1 MADQLLV
8 FDVPAHGLRLAVASV
23 PVLAREA
30 AGRHQ
35 LQPGS
40 AATLG
45 QGLCGALLLASTDRP
60 EDPTRARVDLQLD
73 CPGPLRGLFVDA
85 NGLGEVRGM
94 VRVGELDRAG
104 VRIGPLPGAQ
114 GPKPGKP
121 DANSGR
127 PRGAGASAPTGFQF
141 ATLAVP
147 GARLLRFG
155 AGPVLQGPHDDQAGM
170 LMVLRAIGGGRE
182 EQDEELHRAV
192 VPFAGGGLDAGLS
205 AYLRADRRLAGELA
219 VEALYSAEEP
229 LAAVGGALVLPMSED
244 AAAAARA
251 VGETLRVGAL
261 VEALERAEGISPGNA
276 HALAQELASQLS
288 LGPLKLLTEVRA
300 RFACRC
306 SREKVVNAL
315 STVGKDELRD
325 MAVQD
330 GGAEASCDFC
340 ARVYVIS
347 AAELLELAAA
357 A

>member
-40 AATLG
+40 AAALA
-45 QGLCGALLLASTDRP
+45 QGLCGALLLASLDRP

-104 VRIGPLPGAQ
+104 VRIGPPQGQAGAQ
-114 GPKPGKP
+114 
-121 DANSGR
+121 AR
-127 PRGAGASAPTGFQF
+127 PQGAGASAPKGFH
-141 ATLAVP
+141 
-147 GARLLRFG
+147 FG
-155 AGPVLQGPHDDQAGM
+155 ALGGPVAGLSRFHARPLLQPPHDDQAGM
-170 LMVLRAIGGGRE
+170 LVVLRAIAGGRD

-192 VPFAGGGLDAGLS
+192 VPFGGGWLDAGLS

-219 VEALYSAEEP
+219 VEALYHDGEP
-229 LAAVGGALVLPMSED
+229 LAAVGGALVLPASDD
-244 AAAAARA
+244 ACAAARA
-251 VGETLRVGAL
+251 VGETLRIGAL
-261 VEALERAEGISPGNA
+261 YETLERAEVLSPGNA
-276 HALAQELASQLS
+276 HALAQEIGSQLS
-288 LGPLKLLTEVRA
+288 LGPLKLLSEVRA

-315 STVGKDELRD
+315 TLVGKDELRD
-325 MAVQD
+325 MAEKD
-330 GGAEASCDFC
+330 GGAQASCDFC

-347 AAELLELAAA
+347 AAELLALAAA